1 MLLASAIQ
9 IPSVNCGLS
18 VNPIHICGL
27 NEKAF
32 CLVKDPQ
39 SLVAI
44 NAQYAAYRQRDE
56 SIALEM
62 ENFLFV
68 MQRAIY
74 AANCAQIYVSRTQ
87 A

>member
-1 MLLASAIQ
+1 M
-9 IPSVNCGLS
+9 
-18 VNPIHICGL
+18 
-27 NEKAF
+27 
-32 CLVKDPQ
+32 KDPQ